1 MPSFCRKQLSMWN
14 GCLDHPHPN
23 RHRHPPIRPSCL
35 AEVDDDVE
43 PWYEYMGSPVGQGLV
58 LVEGVEVVAG
68 IFTVLRSS

>member
-23 RHRHPPIRPSCL
+23 THRHPPIRPSCL